1 MTVRIFFILTIFQY
15 FVNNALAVSGLIWDK
30 RQQNFVQLYSIPKF
44 AILHAEARAKN
55 RQTELYHFDR
65 KPIRVTYYE
74 VCICYLYI
82 SMFYENDTKI
92 TGLAGDLWTTLSDYL
107 NFTLIP
113 VKCPTISFGKLL
125 PNGSYDGVMGM
136 LQRNETDVILR
147 TGQYKFHK
155 NNMAFTVPIY
165 RTGSNLIYQM
175 TNRKVIPPFYNIT
188 DLFHKTDYIII
199 GFFGSMIH
207 EEFEARIKK
216 QITDNPKWNNRVQ
229 YVAENRDLFTKVCKT
244 RDKYSIFEIQDMYI
258 VASRYICTLIPVG
271 KLYFPTWITFG
282 IQKYLPYKRTIDVA
296 IIKMQEVGLVDRLK
310 DSWLFIK
317 LDNKMN
323 NEFQKI
329 DLNQIYVIFSIL
341 SIGFITSF
349 VVLAIEHVIFY
360 YESKK
365 ATIQDLFG
373 FSLTIGGVIWNKNLG
388 AFVPIFSINRYWMI
402 HQEESNIVSYSDN
415 DTKISG
421 LAADIWNLLAESLNF
436 TLKTIRSD
444 VTTVGTFTINE
455 KGIITYQGLL
465 GLLQQNKT
473 DVVPKIGMYPNRIV
487 AATFTPALWTTL

>member
-1 MTVRIFFILTIFQY
+1 
-15 FVNNALAVSGLIWDK
+15 
-30 RQQNFVQLYSIPKF
+30 
-44 AILHAEARAKN
+44 
-55 RQTELYHFDR
+55 
-65 KPIRVTYYE
+65 
-74 VCICYLYI
+74 
-82 SMFYENDTKI
+82 MFYENDTKI

-125 PNGSYDGVMGM
+125 PNGSYDGIMGM

-147 TGQYKFHK
+147 SGQYKFHK
-155 NNMAFTVPIY
+155 NNMAFTMPIY
-165 RTGSNLIYQM
+165 RTGYNLLIRPKFYYDDMWLISMFSPNTWYFIISLFVILSLFGFLAQKIPTINSKEYKNNVNFNLSDHIFHTFAIMCSQGYLPKDFFDKFKILSYSKNIFSWLIFLTFSSNLIYQM

-188 DLFHKTDYIII
+188 DLFRKTDYIII
-199 GFFGSMIH
+199 GFLGSMVH
-207 EEFEARIKK
+207 EEFETRMKQQIK
-216 QITDNPKWNNRVQ
+216 DNPKWNNRVQ
-229 YVAENRDLFTKVCKT
+229 YVAENRDLFTKVCET
-244 RDKYSIFEIQDMYI
+244 GDKFAIFEVQDMYV
-258 VASRYICTLIPVG
+258 VASRYICTLIPIG

-349 VVLAIEHVIFY
+349 VVLAIEHLIFY

-365 ATIQDLFG
+365 
-373 FSLTIGGVIWNKNLG
+373 
-388 AFVPIFSINRYWMI
+388 
-402 HQEESNIVSYSDN
+402 
-415 DTKISG
+415 
-421 LAADIWNLLAESLNF
+421 
-436 TLKTIRSD
+436 
-444 VTTVGTFTINE
+444 GTSKKCVRR
-455 KGIITYQGLL
+455 KG
-465 GLLQQNKT
+465 
-473 DVVPKIGMYPNRIV
+473 
-487 AATFTPALWTTL
+487 